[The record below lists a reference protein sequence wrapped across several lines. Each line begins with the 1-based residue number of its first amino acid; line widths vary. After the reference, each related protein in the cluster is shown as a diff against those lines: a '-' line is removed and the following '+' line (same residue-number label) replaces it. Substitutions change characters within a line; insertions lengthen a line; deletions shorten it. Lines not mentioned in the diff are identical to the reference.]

1 MFLKELNNE
10 EAVAFA
16 NLLDQF
22 ANVDHVVAR
31 EEKRLID
38 DYVKELGLNN
48 DEIGILSYNEII
60 DILKRSRER
69 IKRIIYF
76 ELIGLAL
83 VDGNYGD
90 VEVDYLDKIAI
101 NLDINRSK
109 KIAFA
114 NFFYNFK
121 EIHDFSV
128 IETENKELKLLEE
141 QAEALL

>member
-22 ANVDHVVAR
+22 ANVDDVVAR

-48 DEIGILSYNEII
+48 DKIGILSYNEII

-101 NLDINRSK
+101 DLDINRAK

>member
-10 EAVAFA
+10 EAVAFV

-22 ANVDHVVAR
+22 ANVDNEVAR
-31 EEKRLID
+31 EEKRLIEG
-38 DYVKELGLNN
+38 YVKELGLEK
-48 DEIGILSYNEII
+48 DKVGILSYD
-60 DILKRSRER
+60 DIVAVLKKSKER

-90 VEVDYLDKIAI
+90 LEVDYLDKIAI
-101 NLDINRSK
+101 DLDINRAQ

-114 NFFYNFK
+114 NFFHNFK

>member
-1 MFLKELNNE
+1 MFLKELNHE

-22 ANVDHVVAR
+22 ASVDDVIAR
-31 EEKRLID
+31 EEKRLIE
-38 DYVKELGLNN
+38 DYINELGLSNGK
-48 DEIGILSYNEII
+48 IGILSYNEVMN
-60 DILKRSRER
+60 ILKRSRER

-90 VEVDYLDKIAI
+90 IEVDYLDKVAI
-101 NLDINRSK
+101 DLDINRSQ

-128 IETENKELKLLEE
+128 IETENKELKFLEE

>member
-10 EAVAFA
+10 EAVSFV

-22 ANVDHVVAR
+22 ANIDNVVAR
-31 EEKRLID
+31 EEKRLIEG
-38 DYVKELGLNN
+38 YVKELGLEK
-48 DEIGILSYNEII
+48 DKVGILSYD
-60 DILKRSRER
+60 DIVAVLKKSKER

-90 VEVDYLDKIAI
+90 VEVDYLDKIAVD
-101 NLDINRSK
+101 LDINRAQ